1 MSVFTRVPRAAL
13 SRLTVAGRLTLLLVA
28 VALVAA
34 LVPPLLFWPDR
45 GDVARRLLRGP
56 TLDRMAAVQTLAER
70 LPDAELDALL
80 TAVSGPTLT
89 VWRAAEPP
97 RAAPEDEAEDEPR
110 DRTDARPTRSGDI
123 ARRLRAHES
132 GRFRDREIRVL
143 LTDRPGI
150 ERADRAWRHGPP
162 PELLPSRRK
171 IEIAVAQPRGFWLVY
186 SVPAELVSP
195 RWLWRTGVTAL
206 VLLALFSLGAWWV
219 SRWTTR
225 PLAALASAADRLARE
240 GKGEPVPETGAP
252 EMRRAAAAFNRMQAR
267 LTGLLAER
275 TRMLGAI
282 AHDVRTALTRLRL
295 RLELIEDE
303 TQRRKAEADL
313 AAVDTML
320 AEALAYARDLA
331 ATEPLSEVDLAS
343 LVRSAVDDLADAG
356 QNATLAAPQRL
367 VQPGRPVA
375 LRRAIDNLLHN
386 AIAYGGAAEVS
397 LEANGEGAVLRIADR
412 GPGIPDDQKEAV
424 FEPFFRIERSRSRST
439 GGSGLGL
446 AVARAIIRAHGGEL
460 RLEDRAGGGLVA
472 VATLP
477 KIA

>member
-1 MSVFTRVPRAAL
+1 MSVLTRAPRAAFH
-13 SRLTVAGRLTLLLVA
+13 RLPVAGRLTLLLVA

-34 LVPPLLFWPDR
+34 LIPPVLLWPDR

-56 TLDRMAAVQTLAER
+56 TLDRMAAVQGLAER
-70 LPDAELDALL
+70 LPDGELDALL

-89 VWRAAEPP
+89 VWRAASPP
-97 RAAPEDEAEDEPR
+97 RAGADDEAEDEVR
-110 DRTDARPTRSGDI
+110 GRSGARPTRSGDLVQ
-123 ARRLRAHES
+123 RLRAHDS

-143 LTDRPGI
+143 VTDRPGI
-150 ERADRAWRHGPP
+150 ERPDRAGRHGPP

-171 IEIAVAQPRGFWLVY
+171 MEIAVAQPGGFWLIY
-186 SVPAELVSP
+186 SVPAELVSL
-195 RWLWRTGVTAL
+195 RWLWRTVLTAIVLL
-206 VLLALFSLGAWWV
+206 VLFALGAWWI

-225 PLAALASAADRLARE
+225 PLAALAGAADRLARD
-240 GKGEPVPETGAP
+240 GRGEPVPETGAP
-252 EMRRAAAAFNRMQAR
+252 EMRRVAAAFNRMQAR
-267 LTGLLAER
+267 LTQLLAER
-275 TRMLGAI
+275 TRILGAI

-331 ATEPLSEVDLAS
+331 AAEPLGDVDLVS

-356 QNATLAAPQRL
+356 KNATLSAPPRL
-367 VQPGRPVA
+367 VQRGRPVA
-375 LRRAIDNLLHN
+375 LRRAVDNLLQN
-386 AIAYGGAAEVS
+386 AVAYGDAAEVT
-397 LEANGEGAVLRIADR
+397 LEAGRDGAVLRVADR

-424 FEPFFRIERSRSRST
+424 FEPFFRIERSRSRAT

-446 AVARAIIRAHGGEL
+446 AVARSIIRAHGGEL
-460 RLEDRAGGGLVA
+460 RLEDRPGGGLVA